1 VQLVRGLLEAEV
13 ASRRLE
19 GAQGIEGWQQVSHG
33 WLRGVRTAT
42 MQQARWCD
50 KGEILLCR
58 RQSQFVR
65 MGSFRTRQR
74 VPTEMPSIETSYSW
88 VRLFVSITLSTLG
101 CVGLWSLAVA
111 LPAVQADFGV
121 QRGGASLPYA
131 LTMIGFMI
139 GGVTVGRFA
148 DRFGILPPFAGG
160 TILMCLGYIL
170 TAFAPTLPVF
180 AVVSGL
186 TIGVGSAASFAPLVA
201 DVSLWFE
208 RHRGLAI
215 SLATIGSSLAGV
227 VWPPVIQHFIAQVGW
242 RHTHIGIGIVCM
254 ATMLPLA
261 LVLRRRPVFHKPAME
276 ASSTG
281 DANQAIGLPPQVLPP
296 QVLPPQVLPPQVLPP
311 QVLPPQVLPP
321 NVAHALLTLAGL
333 CCCVA
338 MAMPQVHLV
347 AYCTDLGYGPAIGAG
362 MLAVMLGFGV
372 VSRLI
377 FGWLFSR
384 IGGLRSLLLG
394 SAMQTIA
401 LALYLP
407 FDGLVSLT
415 VVSAIFGLAQGGLVP
430 SYAVIIRELFPARE
444 AGLRVSL
451 AISTTLA
458 GMALGGWL
466 AGALYDWTGS
476 YAAALINGIGWNIV
490 NIAIVIWLLQRMLG
504 RAALASR

>member
-1 VQLVRGLLEAEV
+1 
-13 ASRRLE
+13 
-19 GAQGIEGWQQVSHG
+19 
-33 WLRGVRTAT
+33 
-42 MQQARWCD
+42 
-50 KGEILLCR
+50 
-58 RQSQFVR
+58 
-65 MGSFRTRQR
+65 MGSFCASKGGHHFSDKSDAPTKKDPPKDSA
-74 VPTEMPSIETSYSW
+74 VPTEMRSIETSYSW
-88 VRLFVSITLSTLG
+88 VRLLASITLSTLG

-121 QRGGASLPYA
+121 ERAGASLPYA

-139 GGVTVGRFA
+139 GGITVGRFA

-170 TAFAPTLPVF
+170 TAYAPTLPAF

-186 TIGVGSAASFAPLVA
+186 TIGLGSAASFAPLVA
-201 DVSLWFE
+201 DASLWFD

-215 SLATIGSSLAGV
+215 SMATMGSSLSGV
-227 VWPPVIQHFIAQVGW
+227 VWPPIIQHFITQVGW
-242 RHTHIGIGIVCM
+242 RHTHIGIGIFCM

-261 LVLRRRPVFHKPAME
+261 LVLRRRPVFHKPATE
-276 ASSTG
+276 DANTRAFFSTQTGIHFAGKCSSN
-281 DANQAIGLPPQVLPP
+281 ANQAIGLPP
-296 QVLPPQVLPPQVLPP
+296 
-311 QVLPPQVLPP
+311 
-321 NVAHALLTLAGL
+321 NVTHALLTLAGL

-347 AYCTDLGYGPAIGAG
+347 AYCADLGYGTARGAE

-372 VSRLI
+372 ASRLI
-377 FGWLFSR
+377 FGWVFAR
-384 IGGLRSLLLG
+384 IGGLRTLLVG
-394 SAMQTIA
+394 SVMQAIA

-407 FDGLVSLT
+407 FDGLVSLY
-415 VVSAIFGLAQGGLVP
+415 VVSAAFGLAQGGLVP
-430 SYAVIIRELFPARE
+430 AYAVIIRELFPARE

-476 YAAALINGIGWNIV
+476 YAAALINGIGWNLL
-490 NIAIVIWLLQRMLG
+490 NMAIVIWLVQQTLG
-504 RAALASR
+504 RTALASR